1 MKNLWKSLLMSAV
14 VLTAGVMASCEPTP
28 DGQGGYQGT
37 PTIEVNPTSLSVDL
51 AGGTTEEV
59 TVTTPAEWV
68 LQIDTEGVTASQESG
83 NGDAVVTFTV
93 PEAASMRT
101 IKVTFTATGYVLTY
115 PVTKKASLTIV
126 QSDGDIPAPADEY
139 IYKENCGETVSKVDG
154 YWPYVDKYEG
164 WAPQGGEGL
173 DQSGVTYTGKNASVR
188 NSGKSWAPVGASYA
202 TDAPYAYINK
212 VDAYFQINDIKV
224 KSGVKNYIFSFTAFN
239 QYASLIASPYTPVP
253 MTLEAGKD
261 VTLYVGLDGENW
273 APVTFTTMADG
284 NWTYVVAPFTLPQ
297 DADKIYVRFAD
308 YKANTTTALPS
319 SDYQYQGAL
328 RLDDFVLSE
337 GGDGPVLEIGAGGGG
352 GETVEATIADILTG
366 GEGNYTLKN
375 AWVVATYANGFL
387 ATDASGKYILC
398 YQGKDANTPAVGTVV
413 EVSGAVT
420 TYGGLLQ
427 FGAEAVVTATE
438 EKKSVEYGAP
448 AVLSGSDL
456 DAYVSAPEV
465 KYAQFEGVL
474 AISGNYYNVTIE
486 GASTAVGSISYP
498 NADMA
503 AKLKDL
509 NGKGIKATGFMIG
522 ATSSK
527 YTNMMITAVEATGE
541 NPEQPD
547 AIAGTKV
554 EKASSLVAGKYIMA
568 GYATEYKDNQG
579 NVTDYSANPYHL
591 WTGKIATS
599 SANTDLE
606 TAMYSFSNGALVPG
620 AAVLAAP
627 AIVTLEEVAG
637 KTGTFYVKVGDQ
649 YLINTASG
657 TNRRVA
663 LGTDKV
669 EWAASDFE
677 QGGIVLSADGVN
689 LGTGKAKSSLL
700 RSYKDAT
707 FATSL
712 QYGIVFFA
720 TDGTVVPDPTPDPE
734 PDPTPGE
741 VKTIAEILALGSGA
755 TISNATIEGVVISN
769 MELNNLTSKKGLYV
783 QDATGGL
790 QFYLAANHELAFG
803 TKVKIDLSGAKL
815 AEYNDAIQISGLALD
830 KITTVSTGN
839 TVEPKTVSIEDFLA
853 NKYEAQYVAIE
864 GVQVADADLSKS
876 WVMDGAHT
884 SINMEDAKGNKFVVF
899 SSKYATYGAEVVAQG
914 SGTIKGIASISKG
927 VVQILFAQASDFV
940 GLTGN
945 RFGGATPEPDPT
957 PGGVKTIAEV
967 LALGVGA
974 TVADTT
980 TIEGVVISN
989 MELNNLTSKKGLYVQ
1004 DATGGLQFYLAA
1016 NHELAFGTKVK
1027 IDLSGAKIA
1036 EYNGAIQISGL
1047 ALDKI
1052 TTVSTGNTVE
1062 PKTVS
1067 IADFLA
1073 NKYEAQYVAIEGVQ
1087 VADADLSKSW
1097 VMGGAHTSINVEDA
1111 AGNKFVVFSSK
1122 YATYGAETVAQGSGA
1137 IKGIASISKGA
1148 IQLIFA
1154 QASDFAGLTGNRF
1167 GGGTTPDPT
1176 PTPGEAKSLP
1186 YSETFAKG
1194 QGEWTIN
1201 NVELGSLSYVWNAAS
1216 YNTDFY
1222 MKASGY
1228 KGGPVAAES
1237 WLISPAISLAGATA
1251 PEFSF
1256 VHTHKFAGDPTKELT
1271 AWVSADNGANWEQ
1284 LTIPTYGSNS
1294 DYTFV
1299 PSGAISLSKYVG
1311 KTVNVA
1317 FKYVSTSS
1325 AAGTWEVKDVLV
1337 AEAGSSVTPD
1347 PEPEPDPTPGDGTTA
1362 TIVFNQQGYTN
1373 AQSVDGKEIKV
1384 DDNVTIVFKKGSAS
1398 TAPAYYDASN
1408 GIRMYQN
1415 GATLDVTANGKT
1427 ITAIEFTFD
1436 YQQWYIGADSGTLSA
1451 EGDVRTWTGE
1461 ATAVKFT
1468 STGTDKSHRAYVKQL
1483 KVTYK

>member
-1 MKNLWKSLLMSAV
+1 MSAV
-14 VLTAGVMASCEPTP
+14 VLTAGVMVSCDEL

-173 DQSGVTYTGKNASVR
+173 DQSGVTYTGKDASVR
-188 NSGKSWAPVGASYA
+188 NSGKTWAPVGASYA
-202 TDAPYAYINK
+202 TDAPYAYISK
-212 VDAYFQINDIKV
+212 AAAYFQINNIKV

-273 APVTFTTMADG
+273 APVAFTTMADG
-284 NWTYVVAPFTLPQ
+284 NWTYAVAPFTLPA
-297 DADKIYVRFAD
+297 DADQIYVRFAD

-579 NVTDYSANPYHL
+579 NITDYSANPYHL

-669 EWAASDFE
+669 VWAASDFE

-790 QFYLAANHELAFG
+790 QFYLTANHELAFG
-803 TKVKIDLSGAKL
+803 TKVKIDLSDAKL
-815 AEYNDAIQISGLALD
+815 AEYNGAIQISGLALD

-884 SINMEDAKGNKFVVF
+884 SINMEDAK
-899 SSKYATYGAEVVAQG
+899 
-914 SGTIKGIASISKG
+914 
-927 VVQILFAQASDFV
+927 
-940 GLTGN
+940 
-945 RFGGATPEPDPT
+945 
-957 PGGVKTIAEV
+957 
-967 LALGVGA
+967 
-974 TVADTT
+974 
-980 TIEGVVISN
+980 
-989 MELNNLTSKKGLYVQ
+989 
-1004 DATGGLQFYLAA
+1004 
-1016 NHELAFGTKVK
+1016 
-1027 IDLSGAKIA
+1027 
-1036 EYNGAIQISGL
+1036 
-1047 ALDKI
+1047 
-1052 TTVSTGNTVE
+1052 
-1062 PKTVS
+1062 
-1067 IADFLA
+1067 
-1073 NKYEAQYVAIEGVQ
+1073 
-1087 VADADLSKSW
+1087 
-1097 VMGGAHTSINVEDA
+1097 
-1111 AGNKFVVFSSK
+1111 GNKFVVFSSK

-1347 PEPEPDPTPGDGTTA
+1347 PEPEPDPTPTPGDGTTA